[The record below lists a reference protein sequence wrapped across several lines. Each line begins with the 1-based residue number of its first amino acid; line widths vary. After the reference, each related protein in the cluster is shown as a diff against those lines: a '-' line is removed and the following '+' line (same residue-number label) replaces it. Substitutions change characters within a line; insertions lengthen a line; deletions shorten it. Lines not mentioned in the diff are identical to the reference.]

1 MSVLKLTNINWWPTN
16 LTLRIF
22 SYTNLGFR
30 SHEKIANEFIILGS
44 RKFENRT

>member
-22 SYTNLGFR
+22 YTNLGFQ
-30 SHEKIANEFIILGS
+30 SHEKFANEFIILGS
-44 RKFENRT
+44 LKFENRT